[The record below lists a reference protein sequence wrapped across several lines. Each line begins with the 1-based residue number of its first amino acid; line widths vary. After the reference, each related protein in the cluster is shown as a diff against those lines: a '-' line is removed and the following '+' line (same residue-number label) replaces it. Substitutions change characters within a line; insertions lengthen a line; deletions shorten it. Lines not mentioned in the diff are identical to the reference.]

1 MVIKR
6 QFPRWKSIKPLLGWS
21 FSSMFERKDRK
32 LEACFSAEDL
42 RAVAKKRVPRSVFDY
57 VDGAALEEISLQRAK
72 DAFKRVEFKPRV
84 LRNVS
89 QIDYSQKILG
99 KKAAMPIIFAP
110 TGYSRMMHYLGE
122 PAVAEVA
129 LENDLVYSLS
139 TMGTTSTSE
148 LASAVPDVRRWF
160 QLYLWN
166 DREQS
171 KKFIENARRDGFEA
185 LILTVD
191 TPISG
196 QRPKD
201 SKNGLTVPPKIKA
214 KTFLDMATKPKW
226 WGNLLTTPPL
236 EFATFRGYDAPLFE
250 LSKKIFDP
258 SVTMKDIKWL
268 KDTWGGPLVV
278 KGVQRVDD
286 AKELVKYGVDAIVIS
301 NHGGRQMDR
310 GTVPLETLPEMVK
323 AVGKKMEVYIDGGV
337 MSSTDVLAA
346 IGFGANGVMLG
357 RAYLYGLMAGGKPGV
372 QKLVDIFKLEMET
385 SMKLLGVKSLSEI
398 TPDLVSLRS
407 DLRQYI

>member
-1 MVIKR
+1 MSIKR
-6 QFPRWKSIKPLLGWS
+6 QFPRWKSIKPLLGWNLKS
-21 FSSMFERKDRK
+21 LFSLKDRK
-32 LEACFSAEDL
+32 LENCFTVSDL
-42 RAVAKKRVPRSVFDY
+42 QDLAQKRVPRAVFDY
-57 VDGAALEEISLQRAK
+57 VDGGALDEISLQRAK
-72 DAFKRVEFKPRV
+72 DAFKRVEFSPHV

-89 QIDYSQKILG
+89 QIDFSQKIIG
-99 KKAAMPIIFAP
+99 KKTAMPIIFAP

-122 PAVAEVA
+122 PAVAQA
-129 LENDLVYSLS
+129 AYQNDLIYALS

-148 LASAVPDVRRWF
+148 LAQAVPGVRRWF

-166 DREQS
+166 DRKQS
-171 KKFIENARRDGFEA
+171 KMFIDNAKRDGYEA

-196 QRPKD
+196 QRIKD
-201 SKNGLTVPPKIKA
+201 NKNGLTVPPKIRA
-214 KTFLDMATKPKW
+214 KTFIDMATKPKW

-258 SVTMKDIKWL
+258 SVTMSDIKWL
-268 KDTWGGPLVV
+268 KQTWGGPLIV

-286 AKELVKYGVDAIVIS
+286 AKALVKFGVDAIVIS

-323 AVGKKMEVYIDGGV
+323 AVGNKMEIYIDGGIT
-337 MSSTDVLAA
+337 SATDVLAA
-346 IGFGANGVMLG
+346 IGFGAKGVLIG
-357 RAYLYGLMAGGKPGV
+357 RSYLYGLMAGGQLGV
-372 QKLVDIFKLEMET
+372 EKMIDIFKLEMET
-385 SMKLLGVKSLSEI
+385 SMKLLGVKNLSEI
-398 TPDLVSLRS
+398 TPDMVKLRP
-407 DLRQYI
+407 Y

>member
-1 MVIKR
+1 MSIKR
-6 QFPRWKSIKPLLGWS
+6 QFPRWKSIKPLLGWNLKS
-21 FSSMFERKDRK
+21 LFSLKDRK
-32 LEACFSAEDL
+32 LENCFTVSDL
-42 RAVAKKRVPRSVFDY
+42 QDLAQKRVPRAVFDY
-57 VDGAALEEISLQRAK
+57 VDGGALDEISLQRAK
-72 DAFKRVEFKPRV
+72 AAFKRVEFSPHV

-89 QIDYSQKILG
+89 QIDFSQKILG
-99 KKAAMPIIFAP
+99 KKTAMPIIFAP

-122 PAVAEVA
+122 PAVAQA
-129 LENDLVYSLS
+129 AYQNDLIYALS

-148 LASAVPDVRRWF
+148 LAQAVPGVRRWF

-166 DREQS
+166 DRKQS
-171 KKFIENARRDGFEA
+171 KMFIDNAKRDGYEA

-196 QRPKD
+196 QRIKD
-201 SKNGLTVPPKIKA
+201 NKNGLTVPPKIRA
-214 KTFLDMATKPKW
+214 KTFIDMATKPKW

-258 SVTMKDIKWL
+258 SVTMSDIKWL
-268 KDTWGGPLVV
+268 KQAWGGPLIV

-286 AKELVKYGVDAIVIS
+286 AKALVKFGVDAIVIS

-323 AVGKKMEVYIDGGV
+323 AVGNKIEIYIDGGIT
-337 MSSTDVLAA
+337 SATDVLAA
-346 IGFGANGVMLG
+346 IGFGAKGVLIG
-357 RAYLYGLMAGGKPGV
+357 RSYLYGLMAGGQLGV
-372 QKLVDIFKLEMET
+372 EKMIDIFKLEMET
-385 SMKLLGVKSLSEI
+385 SMKLLGVKNLSEI
-398 TPDLVSLRS
+398 TPDMVKLRP
-407 DLRQYI
+407 Y

>member
-1 MVIKR
+1 MKR

-21 FSSMFERKDRK
+21 FSGLFSRKDRK
-32 LEACFSAEDL
+32 LENCFTVEDL
-42 RAVAKKRVPRSVFDY
+42 KNLSKKRVPKAVFDY
-57 VDGAALEEISLQRAK
+57 VDGAALEEISLERAK
-72 DAFKRVEFKPRV
+72 AAFKRVEFRPHV

-89 QIDYSQKILG
+89 EIDLSQKFLG
-99 KKAAMPIIFAP
+99 KSAALPIIFAP

-122 PAVAEVA
+122 PAVAQA
-129 LENDLVYSLS
+129 AQDNGLIYSLS

-148 LASAVPDVRRWF
+148 LAQAVPEVRRWF

-171 KKFIENARRDGFEA
+171 KMFIDNAKRDGFEA

-196 QRPKD
+196 QRIKD
-201 SKNGLTVPPKIKA
+201 NKNGLTVPPKIKT
-214 KTFLDMATKPKW
+214 KTFFDMATKPKW

-250 LSKKIFDP
+250 LSKKVFDP
-258 SVTMKDIKWL
+258 SVTMSDIKWL
-268 KDTWGGPLVV
+268 KDTWGGPLIV

-286 AKELVKYGVDAIVIS
+286 AKELAKYGVDAIVIS

-310 GTVPLETLPEMVK
+310 ATVPLETLPEMVK

-337 MSSTDVLAA
+337 TSATDVLAA
-346 IGFGANGVMLG
+346 IGFGAKGVLIG
-357 RAYLYGLMAGGKPGV
+357 RAYLYALMAGGQAGV
-372 QKLVDIFKLEMET
+372 QKMIDIFKLEMET
-385 SMKLLGVKSLSEI
+385 SMKLLGVKNMREI
-398 TPDLVSLRS
+398 TPDLVSLRPF
-407 DLRQYI
+407 

>member
-1 MVIKR
+1 VSIKR
-6 QFPRWKSIKPLLGWS
+6 QFPRWKNIKPLLGWS
-21 FSSMFERKDRK
+21 FSGLLSRKDRK
-32 LEACFSAEDL
+32 LASCFTVEDL
-42 RAVAKKRVPRSVFDY
+42 RDLSKKRVPRAVFDY
-57 VDGAALEEISLQRAK
+57 VDGAALEEISLARAK
-72 DAFKRVEFKPRV
+72 AAFKRVEFRPHV

-89 QIDYSQKILG
+89 QIDLSQKILG
-99 KKAAMPIIFAP
+99 KKAALPIIFAP

-122 PAVAEVA
+122 PAVAQA
-129 LENDLVYSLS
+129 AKDNDLIYALS

-148 LASAVPDVRRWF
+148 LAQAVPDVRRWF

-171 KKFIENARRDGFEA
+171 KMFIDNAKRDGFEA

-196 QRPKD
+196 QRIKD
-201 SKNGLTVPPKIKA
+201 NKNGLTVPPKIRI

-258 SVTMKDIKWL
+258 SVTMSDIKWL
-268 KDTWGGPLVV
+268 KDTWGGPLIV

-323 AVGKKMEVYIDGGV
+323 AVGKKMEVYIDGGIT
-337 MSSTDVLAA
+337 SATDVLAA
-346 IGFGANGVMLG
+346 IGFGAKGVLIG
-357 RAYLYGLMAGGKPGV
+357 RAYLYALMAGGQAGV
-372 QKLVDIFKLEMET
+372 QKMIDIFTLEMET
-385 SMKLLGVKSLSEI
+385 SMKLLGVKNFSEI
-398 TPDLVSLRS
+398 TPDLVQLRP
-407 DLRQYI
+407 Y

>member
-1 MVIKR
+1 MSIKR
-6 QFPRWKSIKPLLGWS
+6 QFPRWKNIKPLLGWS
-21 FSSMFERKDRK
+21 FSGLLSRKDRK
-32 LEACFSAEDL
+32 LASCFTVEDL
-42 RAVAKKRVPRSVFDY
+42 RDLSKKRVPRAVFDY
-57 VDGAALEEISLQRAK
+57 VDGAALEEISLARAK
-72 DAFKRVEFKPRV
+72 AAFKRVEFRPHV

-89 QIDYSQKILG
+89 QIDLSQKILG
-99 KKAAMPIIFAP
+99 KKAALPIIFAP

-122 PAVAEVA
+122 PAVAQA
-129 LENDLVYSLS
+129 AKDNDLIYALS

-148 LASAVPDVRRWF
+148 LAQAVPDVRRWF

-171 KKFIENARRDGFEA
+171 KMFIDNAKRDGFEA

-196 QRPKD
+196 QRIKD
-201 SKNGLTVPPKIKA
+201 NKNGLTVPPKIRI

-258 SVTMKDIKWL
+258 SVTMSDIKWL
-268 KDTWGGPLVV
+268 KDTWGGPLIV

-323 AVGKKMEVYIDGGV
+323 AVGKKMEVYIDGGIT
-337 MSSTDVLAA
+337 SATDVLAA
-346 IGFGANGVMLG
+346 IGFGAKGVLIG
-357 RAYLYGLMAGGKPGV
+357 RAYLYALMAGGQAGV
-372 QKLVDIFKLEMET
+372 QKMIDIFTLEMET
-385 SMKLLGVKSLSEI
+385 SMKLLGVKNFSEI
-398 TPDLVSLRS
+398 TPDLVQLRP
-407 DLRQYI
+407 Y

>member
-1 MVIKR
+1 MSMKR

-21 FSSMFERKDRK
+21 FSSLFEKKDRK
-32 LEACFSAEDL
+32 LENCFTVDDL
-42 RAVAKKRVPRSVFDY
+42 KSLAKKRVPKAVFDY
-57 VDGAALEEISLQRAK
+57 VDGAALEELSLTRAK
-72 DAFKRVEFKPRV
+72 ETFRRIEFRPHV

-89 QIDYSQKILG
+89 QIDLSQEVLG
-99 KKAAMPIIFAP
+99 KKTAMPIIFAP

-122 PAVAEVA
+122 PAVAQAA
-129 LENDLVYSLS
+129 LENDLIYSLS
-139 TMGTTSTSE
+139 TMGTTSTEE
-148 LASAVPDVRRWF
+148 LANAVPEVRRWF

-171 KKFIENARRDGFEA
+171 KNFIENAKRDGFEA
-185 LILTVD
+185 LMLTVD

-196 QRPKD
+196 QRIKD
-201 SKNGLTVPPKIKA
+201 NRNGLTVPPKIKT
-214 KTFLDMATKPKW
+214 KTFFDMATKPKW

-236 EFATFRGYDAPLFE
+236 EFATFRSYNAPLFE

-258 SVTMKDIKWL
+258 SVTMNDIKWL
-268 KDTWGGPLVV
+268 KDTWGGPLIV

-310 GTVPLETLPEMVK
+310 ATVPLETLPEMVK

-337 MSSTDVLAA
+337 TSASDVLAA
-346 IGFGANGVMLG
+346 IGFGAKGVLLG
-357 RAYLYGLMAGGKPGV
+357 RSYLYGLMAGGQNGV
-372 QKLVDIFKLEMET
+372 QKMIDIFKLEMET
-385 SMKLLGVKSLSEI
+385 SMKLLGVKNLSEI
-398 TPDLVSLRS
+398 TPDLVSLRP
-407 DLRQYI
+407 Y

>member
-1 MVIKR
+1 MSVRR

-21 FSSMFERKDRK
+21 LKSIFSREDKK
-32 LEACFSAEDL
+32 LANCFTVDDL
-42 RAVAKKRVPRSVFDY
+42 RDLAQKRVPRAVFDY
-57 VDGAALEEISLQRAK
+57 VDGGALDELSLQRAK
-72 DAFKRVEFKPRV
+72 DTFKRVEFQPHV

-89 QIDYSQKILG
+89 KIDFSQKILG
-99 KKAAMPIIFAP
+99 KTAAMPIIFAP
-110 TGYSRMMHYLGE
+110 TGYSRMMHYVGE
-122 PAVAEVA
+122 PAVAQA
-129 LENDLVYSLS
+129 AYENDLIYSLS

-148 LASAVPDVRRWF
+148 LAQAVPQVRRWF

-171 KKFIENARRDGFEA
+171 KMFIDNAKRDGYEA

-196 QRPKD
+196 QRIKD
-201 SKNGLTVPPKIKA
+201 NKNGLTVPPKIRA
-214 KTFLDMATKPKW
+214 KTFIDMATKPRW

-258 SVTMKDIKWL
+258 SVVMSDIKWL
-268 KDTWGGPLVV
+268 KQTWGGPLIV

-286 AKELVKYGVDAIVIS
+286 AKELIKYGVDAIVIS

-323 AVGKKMEVYIDGGV
+323 AVGKKIEVYIDGGV
-337 MSSTDVLAA
+337 TSAADVLAA
-346 IGFGANGVMLG
+346 IGFGAKGVLLG
-357 RAYLYGLMAGGKPGV
+357 RSYLYGLMAGGQSGV
-372 QKLVDIFKLEMET
+372 QKMIDIFKLEMET
-385 SMKLLGVKSLSEI
+385 SMKLLGVKNLSEI
-398 TPDLVSLRS
+398 TPDMVKLRP
-407 DLRQYI
+407 Y

>member
-1 MVIKR
+1 MAIKR

-21 FSSMFERKDRK
+21 FSSLFKKKDRK

-42 RAVAKKRVPRSVFDY
+42 RIVAKKRVPRSVFDY

-72 DAFKRVEFKPRV
+72 AAFKRVEFKPKV

-89 QIDYSQKILG
+89 EIDYSQNILG

-110 TGYSRMMHYLGE
+110 TGYSRMMHYTGE
-122 PAVAEVA
+122 PAVAEA
-129 LENDLVYSLS
+129 AFKNDLIYSLS
-139 TMGTTSTSE
+139 TMGTTSTAE
-148 LASAVPDVRRWF
+148 LAQAVPEVRRWF

-166 DREQS
+166 NREQS
-171 KKFIENARRDGFEA
+171 KQFIENARRDGFEA

-214 KTFLDMATKPKW
+214 KTFFDMATKPKW

-337 MSSTDVLAA
+337 MSATDVLAA
-346 IGFGANGVMLG
+346 IGFGATGVMLG
-357 RAYLYGLMAGGKPGV
+357 RAYLYGLMAGGQRGV
-372 QKLVDIFKLEMET
+372 QKLIDIFKLEMET
-385 SMKLLGVKSLSEI
+385 SMKLLGVKNLSEI
-398 TPDLVSLRS
+398 TPDLVTLRP
-407 DLRQYI
+407 Y